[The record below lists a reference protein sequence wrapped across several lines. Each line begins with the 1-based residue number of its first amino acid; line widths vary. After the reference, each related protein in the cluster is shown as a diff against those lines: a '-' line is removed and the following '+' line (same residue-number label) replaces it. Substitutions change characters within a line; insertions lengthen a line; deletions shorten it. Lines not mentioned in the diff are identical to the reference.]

1 MEVPTMADEPQTT
14 AVVEEPKDEQT
25 LMAEMNQ
32 AVSTGDYKAVAKVA
46 QELVK
51 AQKAKEAEELAAK
64 AAILDAKVTTVRDTI
79 MKSLAKMVDAGELD
93 MADGVFFNWDFGDK
107 EPSCRL
113 SKTATR
119 KSSGGGGGVGKR
131 FSVSTNDLLESFGNE
146 DYKDGMTY
154 RQGWDSNADK
164 NWRYAIR
171 ESLLKKG
178 GHIS

>member
-1 MEVPTMADEPQTT
+1 MAEEAQQNT
-14 AVVEEPKDEQT
+14 AVEEQPKDEQT
-25 LMAEMNQ
+25 LMAEMNS
-32 AVSTGDYKAVAKVA
+32 AVASGDYKAVAKVA

-64 AAILDAKVTTVRDTI
+64 AAVLDAKVKTVSDTI
-79 MKSLAKMVDAGELD
+79 MKSLTKMVEAGELD

-113 SKTATR
+113 TKAAAR
-119 KSSGGGGGVGKR
+119 KAGSGGGGGAGKK
-131 FSVSTNDLLESFGNE
+131 FSISTPTLLETYGGD

-154 RQGWDSNADK
+154 QQAWDSNADK

-178 GHIS
+178 GYIS

>member
-1 MEVPTMADEPQTT
+1 MAETEPV
-14 AVVEEPKDEQT
+14 AVEEQPKTEQE
-25 LMAEMNQ
+25 LMAEMNS
-32 AVSTGDYKAVAKVA
+32 AVASGDYKAVAKVA

-51 AQKAKEAEELAAK
+51 AQKTKEAAELAAK
-64 AAILDAKVTTVRDTI
+64 AAVLDAKVNTVKDTI
-79 MKSLAKMVDAGELD
+79 MKSLSKMVEAGDLD

-113 SKTATR
+113 TKAAVR
-119 KSSGGGGGVGKR
+119 KAGSGGGGAGKK
-131 FSVSTNDLLESFGNE
+131 FSISTPAMLETYGAD

-154 RQGWDSNADK
+154 QQAWNSNADK

-178 GHIS
+178 GYIS

>member
-1 MEVPTMADEPQTT
+1 MAEEAQPV
-14 AVVEEPKDEQT
+14 AVEEQPKDEQT

-32 AVSTGDYKAVAKVA
+32 AVASGDYKAVAKVA

-64 AAILDAKVTTVRDTI
+64 AAVLDAKVNTVKDTI
-79 MKSLAKMVDAGELD
+79 TKALQKMIDAGELD
-93 MADGVFFNWDFGDK
+93 MADGIWYAFDFGDK

-113 SKTATR
+113 TKAVAR
-119 KSSGGGGGVGKR
+119 KAGGGGGGAGKK
-131 FSVSTNDLLESFGNE
+131 FSISTPTLLETYGADE
-146 DYKDGMTY
+146 YKDGKTY
-154 RQGWDSNADK
+154 QEAWDSNADK

-178 GHIS
+178 GYIS

>member
-1 MEVPTMADEPQTT
+1 MAEEAQQNT
-14 AVVEEPKDEQT
+14 AVEEQPKDEQT
-25 LMAEMNQ
+25 LMAEMNS
-32 AVSTGDYKAVAKVA
+32 AVASGDYKAVAKVA

-64 AAILDAKVTTVRDTI
+64 AAVLDAKVKTVSDTI
-79 MKSLAKMVDAGELD
+79 MKSLTKMVEAGELD

-113 SKTATR
+113 TKAAAR
-119 KSSGGGGGVGKR
+119 KAGSGGGGGAGKK
-131 FSVSTNDLLESFGNE
+131 FSISTPTLLETYGAE
-146 DYKDGMTY
+146 DYKDGMTF
-154 RQGWDSNADK
+154 QQAWDSNADK

-178 GHIS
+178 GYIS